1 MQCHLVSYAHSVQCD
16 VSGWVLFLGISPLGD
31 DSWIQHASISKSE
44 FRFIPAS
51 ERWGENPQR
60 NASEISGVG
69 TYVTV
74 APSIDLSSLCD
85 AANWRAGLE
94 VFSCYAQED
103 RCMVCRWT
111 NGVFILTPLC
121 LCLDCFLCRR
131 SFPSGFLGMWAL
143 PHHFRLCL
151 GKHFVATREPM
162 FPPVCHCALSI
173 VSIGRIFPCARCHSN
188 LFPCADSLWG
198 RCSPTQR

>member
-1 MQCHLVSYAHSVQCD
+1 MQCHLVSCVCSVQCD
-16 VSGWVLFLGISPLGD
+16 VSAWVLFLGISPLGD

-60 NASEISGVG
+60 NASEILGVG

-94 VFSCYAQED
+94 VYSYIPKRIDVWFVNEQTESLSSHLCAFVLTAFSADVPFPQ
-103 RCMVCRWT
+103 
-111 NGVFILTPLC
+111 VFWACELSLTI
-121 LCLDCFLCRR
+121 
-131 SFPSGFLGMWAL
+131 SGFA
-143 PHHFRLCL
+143 
-151 GKHFVATREPM
+151 
-162 FPPVCHCALSI
+162 
-173 VSIGRIFPCARCHSN
+173 
-188 LFPCADSLWG
+188 
-198 RCSPTQR
+198 